1 GAGMGMGLGVGAL
14 LVLAQQAAGGPNP
27 GASTK
32 HPPPPPP
39 PHPPGGGGGPGENV
53 IGEEG
58 PSPGC
63 CRLICKPSAL
73 ARCLQRSLQRFA
85 ALPSGRWL
93 WTNWPHLQTMIQL
106 LLPTAHPPELARELL
121 QLADGGLVALDWV
134 IGAQGAGK
142 KSRASPAF
150 GPAPVLLVL
159 PNAAGKVTRGM
170 LHLCLQALEQGY
182 QPFQSAEQGR
192 FGNPREGHLIPPR
205 PGPLEMPETLL
216 KSCCRN
222 CLESTSPA
230 RSEELATAMRAA
242 AIGGG
247 GGGAVSV
254 PIPTV
259 PRTLP
264 ATLWLQADLPQEPGQ
279 AVPLARYATALAEV
293 VDTARLFRSRSL
305 REFEETLFCQT
316 KRHPVSWQGYWD
328 RNDPLRDVDEV
339 AVPVLCIC
347 SADDPV
353 RGPPAST
360 LPMELFHSSPYF
372 FLLLTPHGG
381 HCGFLKEGPCSWSHE
396 VTLEY
401 FRVVAEFFH
410 AEERMKGL
418 HRRRRGALQK
428 REAASAACDLQ
439 IFSWQRCY
447 TR

>member
-1 GAGMGMGLGVGAL
+1 MWGVVGGRLSVTFAVSQEVDDEGMHAMHI
-14 LVLAQQAAGGPNP
+14 P
-27 GASTK
+27 ASVYR
-32 HPPPPPP
+32 
-39 PHPPGGGGGPGENV
+39 GENV

-182 QPFQSAEQGR
+182 QPLAMAAVSHGVPSMRWENLESIQQGAAR
-192 FGNPREGHLIPPR
+192 CWRLPHAPR
-205 PGPLEMPETLL
+205 PVGF
-216 KSCCRN
+216 
-222 CLESTSPA
+222 
-230 RSEELATAMRAA
+230 
-242 AIGGG
+242 
-247 GGGAVSV
+247 V
-254 PIPTV
+254 PP
-259 PRTLP
+259 
-264 ATLWLQADLPQEPGQ
+264 
-279 AVPLARYATALAEV
+279 RYATALAEV